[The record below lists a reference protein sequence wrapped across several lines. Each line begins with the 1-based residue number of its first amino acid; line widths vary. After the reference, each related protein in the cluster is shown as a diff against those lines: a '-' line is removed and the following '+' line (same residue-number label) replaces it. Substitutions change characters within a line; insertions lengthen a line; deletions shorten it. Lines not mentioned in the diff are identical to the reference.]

1 MCLGSHNFPLLC
13 MVNKLISIL
22 MTVWDLLTVSKSTNR
37 ELEVI
42 DLQHLIKLLQED
54 DGGDQQLEKNSPT

>member
-1 MCLGSHNFPLLC
+1 
-13 MVNKLISIL
+13 

-54 DGGDQQLEKNSPT
+54 DGGDQQLEKNSPTSSYINN